1 MTEMSEK
8 KRAQA
13 LVEFAMVFPMI
24 LLTLLVCYQYALLFF
39 TQLSVMNVGRDVGRW
54 VAVHPHNPDAT
65 TLTNVKTVSRFPPN
79 LDPTKMTIVF
89 SPACSAV
96 GADGKCAGR
105 NPGDRITTTL
115 TYNVSNLIFFPS
127 QFGFLNM
134 QVTMPQSLPAYSV
147 WTSAEPADP
156 GA

>member
-1 MTEMSEK
+1 LTLNEK
-8 KRAQA
+8 KPAQA

-24 LLTLLVCYQYALLFF
+24 LLTLLVCYQYAILFF
-39 TQLSVMNVGRDVGRW
+39 AHLSVMNAGRDAGRW

-65 TLTNVKTVSRFPPN
+65 TVTNVKNRLPPN
-79 LDPTKMTIVF
+79 LDSGKMTISF

-96 GADGKCAGR
+96 GTDLKCANR

-134 QVTMPQSLPAYSV
+134 KVTMPQSLPAYSV
-147 WTSAEPADP
+147 WTMAEAADP